1 MTYTIVQPIV
11 NTNTS
16 YKDTGR
22 LTFYKYEDLQVLAEL
37 FAQANACLV
46 CDAGKDR
53 IGGMTTDVLSTT
65 LWPYLGMYS
74 NGSLYLPNWLAPQKQ
89 YLDRDRV

>member
-1 MTYTIVQPIV
+1 MTYTIVQPIE

-37 FAQANACLV
+37 FA
-46 CDAGKDR
+46 
-53 IGGMTTDVLSTT
+53 
-65 LWPYLGMYS
+65 
-74 NGSLYLPNWLAPQKQ
+74 
-89 YLDRDRV
+89 

>member
-1 MTYTIVQPIV
+1 MTYTIVQPLV

-37 FAQANACLV
+37 FA
-46 CDAGKDR
+46 
-53 IGGMTTDVLSTT
+53 
-65 LWPYLGMYS
+65 
-74 NGSLYLPNWLAPQKQ
+74 
-89 YLDRDRV
+89 